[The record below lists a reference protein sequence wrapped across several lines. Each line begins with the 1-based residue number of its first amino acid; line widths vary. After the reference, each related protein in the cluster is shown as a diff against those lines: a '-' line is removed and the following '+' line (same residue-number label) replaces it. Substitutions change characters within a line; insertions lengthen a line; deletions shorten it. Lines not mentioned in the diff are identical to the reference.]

1 MGFKLRTSKRQWR
14 EKNRK
19 GTHYEERQKSGNFLY
34 KNEESQICFT
44 NFALHITCKS
54 KTAPSLSYICT
65 FFSIVPD

>member
-34 KNEESQICFT
+34 KNEESQISVSQILPCI
-44 NFALHITCKS
+44 LHVS
-54 KTAPSLSYICT
+54 PRLLHL
-65 FFSIVPD
+65 